1 MQPKTLVDFNQEE
14 DFQAIDKILGGDVDA
29 FETLQKKY
37 SKAINVLVGRM
48 IRDPEDAKDI
58 VQETFIRAYLNL
70 SSFRR
75 EYSFHSWLFKIAS
88 NLCIDFMRRK
98 RLQTISIEQP
108 YPMSDED
115 SEFDIPD
122 AEISADSEVIR
133 TERDK
138 LLKEALDTLPENY
151 RKVIELRH
159 FEEMDYMQIAE
170 TLRIPIGTVKAHLFR
185 ARKLL
190 LEKLKNQRLSL
201 FI

>member
-1 MQPKTLVDFNQEE
+1 MQSRALADFNPEE
-14 DFQAIDKILGGDVDA
+14 DFQTIDKILGGNVDA

-108 YPMSDED
+108 YPSSDED
-115 SEFDIPD
+115 SGFDIP
-122 AEISADSEVIR
+122 EEGVSADSEIMQ
-133 TERDK
+133 TERNK
-138 LLKEALDTLPENY
+138 LLKEALDSLPENY

-159 FEEMDYMQIAE
+159 FEEMDYKQIASI
-170 TLRIPIGTVKAHLFR
+170 LCIPIGTVKAHLFR

-190 LEKLKNQRLSL
+190 LEKLKNKRLSL
-201 FI
+201 FL

>member
-1 MQPKTLVDFNQEE
+1 MQPKTLADFDQEE
-14 DFQAIDKILGGDVDA
+14 VLRTIDKILGGNVNA

-37 SKAINVLVGRM
+37 SKAINLLVGRM
-48 IRDPEDAKDI
+48 IRDPEDVKDI

-108 YPMSDED
+108 YPSSDED

-122 AEISADSEVIR
+122 EESSTDSEIIR

-138 LLKEALDTLPENY
+138 LLKDALDALPESY

-159 FEEMDYMQIAE
+159 FEEMDYKQIAE

-190 LEKLKNQRLSL
+190 LEKLKNKRLSL
-201 FI
+201 FL

>member
-1 MQPKTLVDFNQEE
+1 MQSKALPDFNQEE
-14 DFQAIDKILGGDVDA
+14 DYRAIDKILGGNVDA
-29 FETLQKKY
+29 FEILQNKY
-37 SKAINVLVGRM
+37 FKAINALVGRM
-48 IRDPEDAKDI
+48 IRNPEDAKDI

-108 YPMSDED
+108 YPLSDED

-122 AEISADSEVIR
+122 EGSSADSEIIR
-133 TERDK
+133 TERNK
-138 LLKEALDTLPENY
+138 LLKDALGTLPENY

-159 FEEMDYMQIAE
+159 FEGMDYKQIAE
-170 TLRIPIGTVKAHLFR
+170 TLCIPIGTVKAHLFR

-190 LEKLKNQRLSL
+190 LEKLKDKRLSL

>member
-1 MQPKTLVDFNQEE
+1 MQSKTFVDFNQEE
-14 DFQAIDKILGGDVDA
+14 DYQIIGKILGGDIDA
-29 FETLQKKY
+29 FATLQKKY
-37 SKAINVLVGRM
+37 FKAITLLVGRM
-48 IRDPEDAKDI
+48 IRNQEDTKDI

-108 YPMSDED
+108 FPLSDE
-115 SEFDIPD
+115 EMGFDIPD
-122 AEISADSEVIR
+122 EGSSADTEIIR
-133 TERDK
+133 TERNK
-138 LLKEALDTLPENY
+138 LLKDALDSLPENY

-159 FEEMDYMQIAE
+159 FEEMDYKQIAD
-170 TLRIPIGTVKAHLFR
+170 TLGIPIGTVKAHLFR

-190 LEKLKNQRLSL
+190 LELLKDKRLNL

>member
-1 MQPKTLVDFNQEE
+1 MQPRTLADFNPEE
-14 DFQAIDKILGGDVDA
+14 DFQTIDKILGGNVNA

-37 SKAINVLVGRM
+37 SKAINAIVGRM
-48 IRDPEDAKDI
+48 IRNPEDAKDI

-108 YPMSDED
+108 YTSYDED
-115 SEFDIPD
+115 SEFDVPD
-122 AEISADSEVIR
+122 EGVSADSEIIR

-151 RKVIELRH
+151 RRIIELRH
-159 FEEMDYMQIAE
+159 FEEMDYKQIAE
-170 TLRIPIGTVKAHLFR
+170 TLCIPIGTVKAQLFR

-190 LEKLKNQRLSL
+190 LEKLKNKRLSL
-201 FI
+201 FL